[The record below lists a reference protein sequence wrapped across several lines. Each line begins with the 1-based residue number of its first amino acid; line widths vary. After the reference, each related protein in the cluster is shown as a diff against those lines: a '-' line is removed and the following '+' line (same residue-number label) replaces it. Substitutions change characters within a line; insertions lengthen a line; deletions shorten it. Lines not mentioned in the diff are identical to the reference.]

1 MKTLADYI
9 ASVQADEASSDLDSK
24 LRDWQ
29 SEICHAIMMCDS
41 RCMTNT
47 VARLRKVELEIS
59 QMRKEISKNR

>member
-9 ASVQADEASSDLDSK
+9 ASVQADETDSDLDGK
-24 LRDWQ
+24 LRNWQ
-29 SEICHAIMMCDS
+29 SEISHAIMMCDS